1 MADLFLIDNEQIF
14 ATSDER
20 YAEELQLEEAL
31 IFSSASLSSP
41 NQNISAVSCSSS
53 SKQPL
58 MTSSKSPC
66 SLICGICMDKKTA
79 SEMFDNTGGICG
91 HIFCSDCIS
100 QHVAVKIKENVTK
113 VKCPDP
119 KCKGVIGP
127 EACISIVP
135 KEVLE
140 RWESILYC
148 SAMLVD
154 DGGVAVTQSE
164 CPNCNRLFCVQC
176 KVSWHCGISCVEF
189 QSLNKG
195 ERNPDDILLMK
206 LAKGKKWMKCPKCK
220 HFVEK
225 VDGCNFIACRCGLGF
240 CYQCGQPCDH
250 DAIGRGSHMC
260 KGVAKHT

>member
-1 MADLFLIDNEQIF
+1 MADLFLIDNEEIF
-14 ATSDER
+14 PISDDK

-31 IFSSASLSSP
+31 IFSSLSLSSP

-66 SLICGICMDKKTA
+66 SLICGICMDTKTA
-79 SEMFDNTGGICG
+79 SEMFENTSSICG
-91 HIFCSDCIS
+91 HLFCSDCIS

-127 EACISIVP
+127 EACRSIVP

-140 RWESILYC
+140 RWESILCESLIMESQKFYCPFKDC

-154 DGGVAVTQSE
+154 DGGVVVTQSE
-164 CPNCNRLFCVQC
+164 CPSCNRLFCAQC
-176 KVSWHCGISCVEF
+176 KVAWHCGISCVEF

-206 LAKGKKWMKCPKCK
+206 LAKGKNWMKCPKCK

-225 VDGCNFIACRCGLGF
+225 VDGCNFIACR
-240 CYQCGQPCDH
+240 Y
-250 DAIGRGSHMC
+250 
-260 KGVAKHT
+260 